1 MRCELCSPLG
11 NILVSTP
18 QWRVV
23 LVDDAHYPGFC
34 RVIWNGHVREMTDLS
49 EQERNELMR
58 VVWQV
63 EAAIREVMQPYKVNL
78 ASLGNVVPH
87 LHWHVI
93 PRFSDDLH
101 FPNPIWG
108 QVERSVNA
116 ALQDRFALLEKLTA
130 AIQSKL
136 GNDTDYDAISH

>member
-1 MRCELCSPLG
+1 MPCDLCLHQGDVIASSG
-11 NILVSTP
+11 

-34 RVIWNGHVREMTDLS
+34 RVIWNAHVKEMTDLS
-49 EQERNELMR
+49 VAQRNEFMD

-63 EAAIREVMQPYKVNL
+63 EAALREVMQPHKINL

-93 PRFSDDLH
+93 PRYSDDLH

-108 QVERSVNA
+108 QVERRANA
-116 ALQDRFALLEKLTA
+116 ALQPRFALLEKLKMT
-130 AIQSKL
+130 IQHKL
-136 GNDTDYDAISH
+136 GSN

>member
-11 NILVSTP
+11 NVIVNSVR
-18 QWRVV
+18 WRVV

-34 RVIWNGHVREMTDLS
+34 RVIWNDHVKEMTDLS
-49 EQERNELMR
+49 LPERSELMH

-63 EAAIREVMQPYKVNL
+63 EAAIRAVMQPHKVNL

-93 PRFSDDLH
+93 PRYSDDLH

-116 ALQDRFALLEKLTA
+116 ALQDRFALLQKLTTT
-130 AIQSKL
+130 IQLKL
-136 GNDTDYDAISH
+136 TSGIEP